1 MIFIIFPF
9 LPLQHQLDIHSIIS
23 GEICPYCDCKWGW
36 KKFDNLDEHVAKY
49 HLFEMESPIQSCLTC
64 KTNFESYIA
73 LKKHR
78 QLHEGNK
85 RLIEINT
92 PDGREKEVVTIH
104 TRVGMR
110 PELENRGGVKCK
122 LCSSFKLRK
131 DQLKIHYVKEH
142 GYNPKV
148 ILSIN
153 RIFFWFSE

>member
-1 MIFIIFPF
+1 M
-9 LPLQHQLDIHSIIS
+9 
-23 GEICPYCDCKWGW
+23 
-36 KKFDNLDEHVAKY
+36 
-49 HLFEMESPIQSCLTC
+49 
-64 KTNFESYIA
+64 
-73 LKKHR
+73 KKHR

-92 PDGREKEVVTIH
+92 SDGREKEAVTIH

-148 ILSIN
+148 KIDINLILLGMVSKHHLK
-153 RIFFWFSE
+153 IFLLDNCVAFLF